1 MRKHILFLLF
11 AIITGGCS
19 VTPPVEP
26 HLLPFID
33 SMMNHKPDSAYHA
46 LLSIPDKAIHTRRD
60 RAYYALLLTQAR
72 HKNYIPLRND
82 SLISIAVNYYRGSR
96 EYDKYARALLYKG
109 ICVEEMDDP
118 QKAIEVYAEAEKIAL
133 QTNDYLTTGLI
144 NSQMAWLYRDM
155 YIENQVDIER
165 FKRAMEYFR
174 MAGHKM
180 NQYSVASLLG
190 QKYRSTSQLDSAY
203 HYLGTALE
211 LARQMGDSVAIFHN
225 YSLLASTYLIDENY
239 SRARDMALYVIENHG
254 NVLISDETFHC
265 LSRAYARLGK
275 TDSARIYYYR
285 VNKNSNLSSS
295 HRNLLTLVDI
305 LKAENK
311 YQEALQ
317 YTELSRALADSIIDE
332 SRRMDLYEIEN
343 RYNNQRLENINQRLE
358 YRSKINHYLI
368 VLISLIAIIVT
379 IVFCIVIDRKHQ
391 DINDKISF
399 IEQLKT
405 ESAVYSN
412 TLLEKLDK
420 QNMVEIQLKEALE
433 KRIQTIR
440 ELIDL
445 SYRYG
450 GLPDAFVKQFN
461 KTMNINRLSE
471 GALDDLSEVVNAK
484 YDGVIDHLKEKH
496 ADLNSDDI
504 NLICLLCC
512 GFSATEMSVFYNHG
526 NGKSIYSRKRRL
538 ALKIGLDK
546 SLDEYVAESLHYCHN
561 QKELYLVEN
570 Q

>member
-1 MRKHILFLLF
+1 
-11 AIITGGCS
+11 
-19 VTPPVEP
+19 
-26 HLLPFID
+26 
-33 SMMNHKPDSAYHA
+33 
-46 LLSIPDKAIHTRRD
+46 
-60 RAYYALLLTQAR
+60 
-72 HKNYIPLRND
+72 
-82 SLISIAVNYYRGSR
+82 
-96 EYDKYARALLYKG
+96 
-109 ICVEEMDDP
+109 
-118 QKAIEVYAEAEKIAL
+118 
-133 QTNDYLTTGLI
+133 
-144 NSQMAWLYRDM
+144 
-155 YIENQVDIER
+155 
-165 FKRAMEYFR
+165 
-174 MAGHKM
+174 
-180 NQYSVASLLG
+180 
-190 QKYRSTSQLDSAY
+190 
-203 HYLGTALE
+203 
-211 LARQMGDSVAIFHN
+211 
-225 YSLLASTYLIDENY
+225 
-239 SRARDMALYVIENHG
+239 
-254 NVLISDETFHC
+254 
-265 LSRAYARLGK
+265 
-275 TDSARIYYYR
+275 
-285 VNKNSNLSSS
+285 
-295 HRNLLTLVDI
+295 
-305 LKAENK
+305 
-311 YQEALQ
+311 
-317 YTELSRALADSIIDE
+317 
-332 SRRMDLYEIEN
+332 MDLYEIEN